1 MFILDFSSNIQVEH
15 LGHYHRRPPREIASG
30 SSNLQKP
37 DTPSP
42 LNLFNLDNSGPLS
55 GAPRSEV
62 HIFILSAPRNSDARR
77 TIRET
82 WLSRAQ
88 AHALDGAL
96 PNQMRVYY
104 RIVSWHFVV
113 GTLALDERSR
123 QELQS
128 EQDVYSDILLLDHL
142 VDSYGN
148 LTEKLLASFVA
159 LVETGLQ
166 FEYLLKC
173 DDDSFVRLEALL
185 FELENLRFGIAD
197 DSPWYQFQGAS
208 PYDPQRPLYMGF
220 FRGDAPVQRAGA
232 WREGSWFLAD
242 RYLPYAHG
250 GGYLLS
256 ASLVAFVAR
265 AAPHLQRYA
274 NEDVSLG
281 VWLAP
286 LAINRVHSPRFDTEF
301 VSRGCLNAHIVS
313 HKLRADEQRQ
323 RWRALETDNVGGS
336 PLTLRMCANES
347 ERLRAFRYDWH
358 VPPSRCCIR
367 NLSLVHQRP

>member
-1 MFILDFSSNIQVEH
+1 ML
-15 LGHYHRRPPREIASG
+15 P
-30 SSNLQKP
+30 NLQNP
-37 DTPSP
+37 STSSP
-42 LNLFNLDNSGPLS
+42 LNLFSLENSGLLA

-62 HIFILSAPRNSDARR
+62 HIFIFSGPRNAIARQA
-77 TIRET
+77 IRDS

-88 AHALDGAL
+88 AHALEGAL

-104 RIVSWHFVV
+104 RIVSWQFVV
-113 GTLALDERSR
+113 GTLSLDERSR

-128 EQDVYSDILLLDHL
+128 EQDVYSDMLLLNNL

-148 LTEKLLASFVA
+148 LTEKLLASFLA
-159 LVETGLQ
+159 LVESGLK

-197 DSPWYQFQGAS
+197 DSKWYQFQGPS
-208 PYDPQRPLYMGF
+208 PYDPTRPLYMGF

-232 WREGSWFLAD
+232 WREGSWFLSD

-265 AAPHLQRYA
+265 AAPLLQRYA

-313 HKLRADEQRQ
+313 HKLNAEEQRQ
-323 RWRALETDNVGGS
+323 RWRALETDNIGGS
-336 PLTLRMCANES
+336 PLTLRMCANET
-347 ERLRAFRYDWH
+347 ERVRAFRYDWR
-358 VPPSRCCIR
+358 VPPSRCCTR
-367 NLSLVHQRP
+367 NLSLLNQRP